1 MFVKI
6 CGITNREDALAA
18 VDAGARALGF
28 IFHPASPRHVTA
40 EQLEPWINEI
50 PAEIWKVGV
59 FVDEA
64 PELIER
70 ISAQLGLDIAQ
81 LHGSE
86 TPDRH
91 PGLMV
96 GRTPRSAADALVAS
110 PGLDEAEAVNDR
122 RVQGNPRGPGGP
134 PHETGLRV
142 WKAFRVKD
150 AETAVPDYPAAE
162 AILIDGEAYDWSQTS
177 HFTRPLILAGGLDE
191 NNVRERIHRAKRS
204 GQPWGVDVASGIES
218 SPGRK
223 DHARMKKFI
232 EAALSS

>member
-18 VDAGARALGF
+18 VNAGASALGF
-28 IFHPASPRHVTA
+28 IFFAGSPRHVTA
-40 EQLEPWINEI
+40 AQLEPWISQI
-50 PAEIWKVGV
+50 PPEIWKVGV
-59 FVDEA
+59 FVDEE

-70 ISAQLGLDIAQ
+70 IGAQLQLDVAQ

-91 PGLMV
+91 PGLTV
-96 GRTPRSAADALVAS
+96 GRTPRSAADAPVGS
-110 PGLDEAEAVNDR
+110 PGLDEREYVNDR
-122 RVQGNPRGPGGP
+122 RVRGNPRGPGGP
-134 PHETGLRV
+134 PHKTGLRI

-150 AETAVPDYPAAE
+150 ARTIVPDYPAAE
-162 AILIDGEAYDWSQTS
+162 AILIDGQAYDWSQTA
-177 HFTRPLILAGGLDE
+177 HFTRPLILAGGLNE
-191 NNVRERIHRAKRS
+191 NNVRDRIERAN
-204 GQPWGVDVASGIES
+204 PWGVDVASGIES

>member
-1 MFVKI
+1 MVVKI
-6 CGITNREDALAA
+6 CGITNREDAVAA

-28 IFHPASPRHVTA
+28 IFHTASPRHVTA
-40 EQLEPWINEI
+40 AQLEPWLGEI
-50 PAEIWKVGV
+50 PAGVWKVGV

-64 PELIER
+64 PDAIDQIGAR
-70 ISAQLGLDIAQ
+70 LGLDIAQ

-91 PGLMV
+91 P
-96 GRTPRSAADALVAS
+96 R
-110 PGLDEAEAVNDR
+110 
-122 RVQGNPRGPGGP
+122 
-134 PHETGLRV
+134 GLRV

-150 AETAVPDYPAAE
+150 AHASVPDYPAAE
-162 AILIDGEAYDWSQTS
+162 AILIDGLAYDWTRTA

-191 NNVRERIHRAKRS
+191 NNIRERLSRAR
-204 GQPWGVDVASGIES
+204 PWAVDVASGIES

-223 DHARMKKFI
+223 DHTRMKRFI